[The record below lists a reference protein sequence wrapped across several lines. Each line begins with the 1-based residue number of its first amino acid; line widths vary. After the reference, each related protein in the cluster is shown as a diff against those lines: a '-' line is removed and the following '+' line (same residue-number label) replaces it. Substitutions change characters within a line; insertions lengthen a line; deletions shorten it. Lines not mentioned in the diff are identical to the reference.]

1 MVFLIQKQRKSVG
14 YACTFSITEK
24 VNFFSPCLTGEHDDQ
39 RQEQAVENA
48 GHNHA
53 AENDSSHG
61 LNLAAGNTDKPAKA
75 SLKEKLEAYKA
86 QVAGMGNTGKDKTK
100 GKEEVI

>member
-1 MVFLIQKQRKSVG
+1 M
-14 YACTFSITEK
+14 
-24 VNFFSPCLTGEHDDQ
+24 
-39 RQEQAVENA
+39 ENA

-86 QVAGMGNTGKDKTK
+86 QVAGMGNTGKDNK
-100 GKEEVI
+100 GKRGSHINFTKIRLQNCQ

>member
-1 MVFLIQKQRKSVG
+1 M
-14 YACTFSITEK
+14 
-24 VNFFSPCLTGEHDDQ
+24 
-39 RQEQAVENA
+39 ENA
-48 GHNHA
+48 GHNYA
-53 AENDSSHG
+53 AENGSSQG
-61 LNLAAGNTDKPAKA
+61 LKMAAENTDKPAKV

>member
-1 MVFLIQKQRKSVG
+1 M
-14 YACTFSITEK
+14 
-24 VNFFSPCLTGEHDDQ
+24 
-39 RQEQAVENA
+39 ENA

-75 SLKEKLEAYKA
+75 SLKEKLEAFKRKA
-86 QVAGMGNTGKDKTK
+86 AGAEKPDMGKAK
-100 GKEEVI
+100 GKEEML

>member
-1 MVFLIQKQRKSVG
+1 MKEYGNYISV
-14 YACTFSITEK
+14 ALLPLLAILQPHRR
-24 VNFFSPCLTGEHDDQ
+24 NFFSPCLTGEHDDQ